1 MHFFYQRKAR
11 ARGLNFSRFTT
22 RGIITGM
29 GRNGWGTQ
37 LGNNSKPVLLN
48 LRRRNVSR
56 GNRDKMLLPRKR
68 KRNREYMSRPKLE

>member
-1 MHFFYQRKAR
+1 M
-11 ARGLNFSRFTT
+11 
-22 RGIITGM
+22 
-29 GRNGWGTQ
+29 GTQ